1 MRAMANTIS
10 DEYRRIQAD
19 LHASPKRYGE
29 ASQMF
34 APFVA
39 KFVEKFGVSEIL
51 DYGAGKG
58 TLGQTL
64 ATIMPNHPVT
74 LHHFEPAIAQWATP
88 PQPAEMVTCID
99 VLEHIEPN
107 YLDAVLDDLQR
118 LALRFGFFT
127 VHCGPAKKSLP
138 DGRNAHLIQQ
148 PADWWLPQIMS
159 RFDLLQFAK
168 TPYGFWVVVEHK
180 PAQPVALEP
189 VES

>member
-1 MRAMANTIS
+1 
-10 DEYRRIQAD
+10 
-19 LHASPKRYGE
+19 
-29 ASQMF
+29 MF

-39 KFVEKFGVSEIL
+39 KFVEKFGVHEIL

-64 ATIMPNHPVT
+64 APMLPGVALKI
-74 LHHFEPAIAQWATP
+74 HHYEPAVPAWAAT

-99 VLEHIEPN
+99 VLEHIEPD
-107 YLDAVLDDLQR
+107 YLNAVLDDLER
-118 LALRFGFFT
+118 LVLRFGFFT

-148 PADWWLPQIMS
+148 PADWWLPQIMA

-168 TPYGFWVVVEHK
+168 TPYGFWVVVERK
-180 PAQPVALEP
+180 PDQPVALEP